1 MPRGSIVLAFN
12 SKRFGRVGEI
22 QAHWSKVKILLLQ
35 RCVRNQITSDRRYK
49 QVWSDRVLCISFILS
64 IVDNRI
70 PRVFSISN
78 MAAVGEDL
86 GKWLYS
92 GRHYPCL
99 LNKGNADSEE
109 RDLMQAFLSP
119 EPVVSLLSGF
129 ETSGSGDENGM
140 HVTHVPRM
148 RNSNLGLG
156 ERAPLVAPPNCKNQD
171 ALVMA
176 F

>member
-1 MPRGSIVLAFN
+1 MKGNNNRKLHNMTLYGVATVKRQDNKKKNKRYTIYSHNSSRLLMPRGSIVLAFN

-22 QAHWSKVKILLLQ
+22 QAHWSKVKMLLLQ

-64 IVDNRI
+64 MVDNRI
-70 PRVFSISN
+70 PRAFSLSN
-78 MAAVGEDL
+78 MAAAGEDL

-119 EPVVSLLSGF
+119 EPSFL
-129 ETSGSGDENGM
+129 
-140 HVTHVPRM
+140 
-148 RNSNLGLG
+148 
-156 ERAPLVAPPNCKNQD
+156 C
-171 ALVMA
+171 
-176 F
+176 